1 MSDETVLMSFASRL
15 TLAIEDLLG
24 NEDSEFHINVSEL
37 EEGQNLTDFIHA
49 LANLVPATVYTELTN
64 DDKNL
69 LEFNHLANQLCF
81 QYGKRE

>member
-1 MSDETVLMSFASRL
+1 MSDEKVLISFASRL
-15 TLAIEDLLG
+15 TLAIEDLLS

-49 LANLVPATVYTELTN
+49 LGNLVPATIYTKLTN

-69 LEFNHLANQLCF
+69 LEFNHLANKLCF

>member
-1 MSDETVLMSFASRL
+1 MSDEKVLMSFASRL
-15 TLAIEDLLG
+15 TLAIEDLLS

-49 LANLVPATVYTELTN
+49 LSNLVPATVYTKLTN